1 MEKVLFAV
9 VRVPDEAVPLGCVEI
24 LHAALERDDL
34 LRFRPAGYRDLDLR
48 CVDLLAFPDFGRCR
62 VKNAVFIHI
71 SQHLLEIAAELP
83 DLVIRPHIHRKIQI
97 TVLNVLRR
105 HLQLLDRIDKTC
117 INPYGQHTCCQD

>member
-71 SQHLLEIAAELP
+71 SQHLLEIAAAAALAFFP
-83 DLVIRPHIHRKIQI
+83 FPLFVQPLGLFDLFSFSLSRCNPFCHLSIHFF
-97 TVLNVLRR
+97 
-105 HLQLLDRIDKTC
+105 
-117 INPYGQHTCCQD
+117 